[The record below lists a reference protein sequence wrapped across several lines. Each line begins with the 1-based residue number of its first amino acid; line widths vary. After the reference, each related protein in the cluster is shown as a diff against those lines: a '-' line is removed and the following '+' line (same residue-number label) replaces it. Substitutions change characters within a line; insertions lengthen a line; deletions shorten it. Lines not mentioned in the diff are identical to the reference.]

1 MIVSRDENTYLQLIG
16 RFWYNMI
23 TVKLQGGLGNQLFQY
38 AFAKALAKQLNTGFA
53 FDDSFYSQNITK
65 YSQNGIR
72 MNQLFIFDIN
82 YSILNKNNQKWNW
95 LLKRLS
101 RSVGLKSYIAE
112 PRFEFTDMAAQVK
125 GDVFLDGYWQSERY
139 FSVIQSEIKRD
150 FSTFKQSISPTA
162 LPILEQI
169 KTINSVCIHV
179 RRGDYLTNPR
189 YVVLGLDY
197 YHKAIEQLTS
207 QFSDLHFFVFSDDMD
222 WCRANFETDSNFT
235 FVSDNQRFTLRDEF
249 EMMQSCQHHII
260 ANSTLSW
267 WAAWLNENHKK
278 VVICPQKWFF
288 DRTSTQDLLPET
300 WIQL

>member
-1 MIVSRDENTYLQLIG
+1 
-16 RFWYNMI
+16 MI

-38 AFAKALAKQLNTGFA
+38 AFAKALAKQLNTRYV

-139 FSVIQSEIKRD
+139 FSEIQSEIKRD
-150 FSTFKQSISPTA
+150 FSTFKLPMSQAA
-162 LPILEQI
+162 LPILAQI
-169 KTINSVCIHV
+169 KATNSVCVHV

-197 YHKAIEQLTS
+197 YQKAMERLSS
-207 QFSDLHFFVFSDDMD
+207 QFTDLHFFVFSDDME
-222 WCRANFETDSNFT
+222 WCRANFGRSNLHHFSFLARPT
-235 FVSDNQRFTLRDEF
+235 PFERGLSPNIIFVSDNQHFTLRDEF
-249 EMMQSCQHHII
+249 DMMQNCQHHII

-267 WAAWLNENHKK
+267 WAAWLNENHEK
-278 VVICPQKWFF
+278 VVICPQKWFL
-288 DRTSTQDLLPET
+288 DRTSTQDLLPKT